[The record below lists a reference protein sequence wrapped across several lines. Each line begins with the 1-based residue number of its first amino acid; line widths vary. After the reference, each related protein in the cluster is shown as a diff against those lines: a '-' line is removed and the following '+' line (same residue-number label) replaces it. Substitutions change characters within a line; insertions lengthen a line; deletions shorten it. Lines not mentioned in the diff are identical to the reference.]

1 MMLSATV
8 NTLLQFAA
16 ARWAIAIAFFIA
28 WTSILLLVKRLC
40 LSAARRYAI
49 GRPRLQHLEV
59 FLSALSPSLTIAI
72 VAVGVA
78 IAAQVWQMPPR
89 WQADIDLLVMGGM
102 VAALVVFADQVT
114 RLWLHREAV
123 RQPLFDEGYGIVSG
137 AIRGVIIALGILM
150 FLESAGISIGPLLA
164 SLGIGSLAI
173 ALGLQET
180 VKNMFSGFFV
190 IADKPLV
197 VGDFVK
203 LESGQEGQLVKLG
216 WRSSKF
222 QMLSDSVVIVPNSK
236 LVDSIVTN
244 YRANDGEIAVAVD
257 FGVLSIND
265 PALVERIAQEVALEV
280 MRTVEGGVPN
290 FKPCVRFQGITGN
303 VMNLSVVMRATSS
316 ESIRAVR
323 HEFVKGV
330 LARFLR
336 EGVKSPA

>member
-1 MMLSATV
+1 MMFSATT

-16 ARWAIAIAFFIA
+16 ARWALAIVFFIA
-28 WTSILLLVKRLC
+28 WTAILQLVKRLS
-40 LSAARRYAI
+40 LRVARNYAV

-59 FLSALSPSLTIAI
+59 LVAALAPSLTIAI
-72 VAVGVA
+72 ISSGIA
-78 IAAQVWQMPPR
+78 IAAQIWQMPPR
-89 WQADIDLLVMGGM
+89 WQTDINLLVMAGM

-114 RLWLHREAV
+114 RLWLRRQAV
-123 RQPLFDEGYGIVSG
+123 RQPLFDESYGIVSG

-150 FLESAGISIGPLLA
+150 FLQGAGISIGPLLA

-180 VKNMFSGFFV
+180 VKNMFAGFFV

-216 WRSSKF
+216 WRTSKF
-222 QMLSDSVVIVPNSK
+222 QMLTDSIVVVPNSK

-257 FGVLSIND
+257 LGVLSTND
-265 PALVERIAQEVALEV
+265 PVLVERIAEEVALEV
-280 MRTVEGGVPN
+280 MRTVEGGVPK
-290 FKPCVRFQGITGN
+290 FKPDVRFHGVTGN
-303 VMNLSVVMRATSS
+303 VTNLSVTMRATSS
-316 ESIRAVR
+316 ESIGAVR
-323 HEFVKGV
+323 HEFIKRV
-330 LARFLR
+330 LARYLH
-336 EGVKSPA
+336 EGIKTPV